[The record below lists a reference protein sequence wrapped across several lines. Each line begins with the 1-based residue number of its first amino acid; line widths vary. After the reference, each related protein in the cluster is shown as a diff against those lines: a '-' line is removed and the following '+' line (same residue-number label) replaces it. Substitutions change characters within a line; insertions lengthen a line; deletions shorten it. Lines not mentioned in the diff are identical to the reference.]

1 MKKYILLILVF
12 VLIGGA
18 FFAYQHRSG
27 IREYIDEL
35 FTEEVPAVSYSAL
48 NTTNTSNPS
57 PTNTTNAPQ
66 NTNSAPTIPVTFNLD
81 VPFTTQAPH
90 ANWDFPYQEACE
102 EASALTVHY
111 YYEGDTFT
119 PDIADREILD
129 LVEWE
134 NDHFGSYK
142 DTTADETAEFIRLY
156 FGYER
161 VDVIANP
168 TVLQIKQFVAAG
180 HPVIVPAAGKQLG
193 NPNFKN
199 GGPLYHMFVVRGY
212 TKDEFITN
220 DVGTRKGENYRYDID
235 VVMNAMHDWNGGDVD
250 SGRKA
255 VVVVYPND

>member
-57 PTNTTNAPQ
+57 PTNNTNTPQ

-134 NDHFGSYK
+134 NDHFGSY
-142 DTTADETAEFIRLY
+142 
-156 FGYER
+156 
-161 VDVIANP
+161 
-168 TVLQIKQFVAAG
+168 
-180 HPVIVPAAGKQLG
+180 
-193 NPNFKN
+193 
-199 GGPLYHMFVVRGY
+199 
-212 TKDEFITN
+212 
-220 DVGTRKGENYRYDID
+220 
-235 VVMNAMHDWNGGDVD
+235 
-250 SGRKA
+250 
-255 VVVVYPND
+255 